1 MNNPFQE
8 QLLKA
13 GLVSK
18 QQVNRV
24 NQEKL
29 KKKKQQR
36 SKKQV
41 KLDDSQIKA
50 QQAAAKKAE
59 HDRELNRKKQEQ
71 ARKKAISIE
80 IDQLIKDNAIKR
92 GDNCDLAYNFEHQ
105 NKIKRL
111 YINTE
116 MKQQLLQGKLGIA
129 RITGNYELV
138 PISVAEKIQQRNE
151 KRIIIFDTEQQ
162 QDVENDEYSDY
173 QIPDDLMW

>member
-36 SKKQV
+36 GNKQASIDENRV
-41 KLDDSQIKA
+41 KA
-50 QQAAAKKAE
+50 QQAAHRKAE
-59 HDRELNRKKQEQ
+59 IDRELNRKKQQQ
-71 ARKKAISIE
+71 AQKKAISIE

-92 GDNCDLAYNFEHQ
+92 DASCDLAYNFEHY
-105 NKIKRL
+105 NKVKRL
-111 YINTE
+111 YVNE
-116 MKQQLLQGKLGIA
+116 DLKRQLVQGKLGIA

-138 PISVAEKIQQRNE
+138 PRSVADKIRQRNE
-151 KRIIIFDTEQQ
+151 KRIIVFQADQPQ
-162 QDVENDEYSDY
+162 ENGDDPYAEF
-173 QIPDDLMW
+173 QVPDDLMW

>member
-24 NQEKL
+24 NQEKQ
-29 KKKKQQR
+29 KKNKQQR
-36 SKKQV
+36 SKKQIKV
-41 KLDDSQIKA
+41 DETQIKA
-50 QQAAAKKAE
+50 KQAAQKKAE
-59 HDRELNRKKQEQ
+59 RDRELNRKKQDQ
-71 ARKKAISIE
+71 AQKKAISIE

-92 GDNCDLAYNFEHQ
+92 SEGCELAYNFEHH
-105 NKIKRL
+105 NKVKRL
-111 YINTE
+111 YINQD

-129 RITGNYELV
+129 RLTGNYELV
-138 PISVAEKIQQRNE
+138 PISVAEKIKQRNE
-151 KRIIIFDTEQQ
+151 KRILIFSPEQL
-162 QDVENDEYSDY
+162 DAENDEYSDY